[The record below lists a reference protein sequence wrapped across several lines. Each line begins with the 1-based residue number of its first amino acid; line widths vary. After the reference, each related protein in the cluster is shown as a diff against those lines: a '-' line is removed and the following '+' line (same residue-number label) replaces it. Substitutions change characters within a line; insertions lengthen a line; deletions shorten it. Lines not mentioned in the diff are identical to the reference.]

1 MSEIVTDN
9 AGRRI
14 QLRRIGVVE
23 QMRLFKALGPELS
36 ANAAYMHGAMIGAA
50 VAMID
55 DVPMPFPMDEAGL
68 EAALERIGL
77 DSMPVVAKALE
88 QESDQQLAAAA
99 GN

>member
-36 ANAAYMHGAMIGAA
+36 ANAAYMHGALIGAA

-55 DVPMPFPMDEAGL
+55 DLPMPFPTNEAGL

-77 DSMPVVAKALE
+77 DAMPVVAKALE
-88 QESDQQLAAAA
+88 DESDQQLVAAA

>member
-1 MSEIVTDN
+1 MVEIVTDN
-9 AGRRI
+9 AGRKI
-14 QLRRIGVVE
+14 HLRRIGVVE

-36 ANAAYMHGAMIGAA
+36 ANASYMHGALMGAA

-55 DVPMPFPMDEAGL
+55 DVPLPFPATEAGL

-77 DSMPVVAKALE
+77 DAMEAIAKAMG
-88 QESDQQLAAAA
+88 QDSDQELAAAA

>member
-1 MSEIVTDN
+1 MKETVTDN
-9 AGRRI
+9 AGRKL

-36 ANAAYMHGAMIGAA
+36 ANAPYMHGALIGAA

-55 DVPMPFPMDEAGL
+55 AVPMPFPASEAGL

-77 DSMPVVAKALE
+77 DAMPLIANAME
-88 QESDQQLAAAA
+88 EDSDPEMAAAA

>member
-1 MSEIVTDN
+1 MGEVVIDS

-36 ANAAYMHGAMIGAA
+36 ANATYMHGALIGAA

-55 DVPMPFPMDEAGL
+55 DFPMPFPTTEAGL

-77 DSMPVVAKALE
+77 DAMPVVAKALE
-88 QESDQQLAAAA
+88 QISDQELADAA